1 MRAVATALALA
12 LVATLATAAQPDEAA
27 ATAAQPDDG
36 AIVLLGGAAR
46 TFLCCFG
53 STVVNL
59 LRPLDADLYAYLKLK
74 DAATS
79 LVGERAA
86 GGDRELYRPAN
97 ASRIW
102 GALAKYEKFV
112 GAKLVDRLPC
122 DDACLLQAVGCR
134 GRFAGHLAN
143 DSHLERALGQHALL
157 SILGDELR
165 RLEARRGR
173 RYAVVAW
180 ARPDVVVRQ
189 PDPTSMVGDAPRSC
203 GGGSDLARVLPRD
216 AADKLLFSG
225 MAAAREPC
233 GPFGT
238 PECDSRDARKL
249 RVECRPYAREQEDFV
264 RRAVQTTGCADV
276 WPRRAKMCMADPEAT
291 TYRGAPVFEGEAA
304 LHAGAP

>member
-12 LVATLATAAQPDEAA
+12 LVATLATAAAQPDEAA

-189 PDPTSMVGDAPRSC
+189 PYPTSM
-203 GGGSDLARVLPRD
+203 
-216 AADKLLFSG
+216 LLFSG